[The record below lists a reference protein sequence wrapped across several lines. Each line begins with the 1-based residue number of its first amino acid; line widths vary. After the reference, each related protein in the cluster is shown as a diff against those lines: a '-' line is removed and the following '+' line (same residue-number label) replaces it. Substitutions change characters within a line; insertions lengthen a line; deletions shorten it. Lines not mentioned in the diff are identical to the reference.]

1 MALTSGTKLVF
12 DTDGLKLVG
21 EPERLQQK
29 VFYAAGIWR
38 NLFSASSV
46 TLGSNT
52 FFSPAYDVTS
62 DGKKFVV
69 YSIGD
74 SNLGQTPLSLV
85 ANWDVLLK

>member
-1 MALTSGTKLVF
+1 MYFYSGSNEIVAVTITSTG
-12 DTDGLKLVG
+12 G
-21 EPERLQQK
+21 EVQVRSPRRL
-29 VFYAAGIWR
+29 FP
-38 NLFSASSV
+38 V

-69 YSIGD
+69 YSIGET
-74 SNLGQTPLSLV
+74 NLGQTPLSLV

>member
-1 MALTSGTKLVF
+1 MYFYSGSNEIVAVTITRTGGEVQ
-12 DTDGLKLVG
+12 VG
-21 EPERLQQK
+21 RPRRL
-29 VFYAAGIWR
+29 FP
-38 NLFSASSV
+38 V

-69 YSIGD
+69 YGIGD